1 MASRPPRLPGVPQ
14 EVFGSL
20 GRPGENGLLLSC
32 RSLDPA
38 IAKCDLPPTPEVDS
52 GKGVRKTSGDAPGAV
67 RDSEFAKPLWKCRG
81 GLGATLRP
89 LPLQQPLAPN
99 PALDCAQFRYLRRAE
114 QALRPQIMP
123 YAAAF
128 GGGATVA
135 TWLPGAN
142 VVGRAT
148 KLPLRKWRW
157 ELAPIGWPNSRQR
170 SRTLS
175 ISKGVLN

>member
-38 IAKCDLPPTPEVDS
+38 IAKCDLAPTPEVDS
-52 GKGVRKTSGDAPGAV
+52 GKGVRKASGDAPDAV

-135 TWLPGAN
+135 TWLPGPMWWEGLPSCHYASGGGN
-142 VVGRAT
+142 WRQLVGRIRARDHARFPSQ
-148 KLPLRKWRW
+148 K
-157 ELAPIGWPNSRQR
+157 EC
-170 SRTLS
+170 
-175 ISKGVLN
+175 